1 MKETFNHRQRSHSP
15 LRKTKISRD
24 VALYQCQE
32 KRCLVEYSLLQ
43 SKLCAVMGD
52 ISCVQ
57 FLLDLVNAETRG
69 VVSKKQ
75 CKGFS
80 V

>member
-1 MKETFNHRQRSHSP
+1 M
-15 LRKTKISRD
+15 I
-24 VALYQCQE
+24 
-32 KRCLVEYSLLQ
+32 
-43 SKLCAVMGD
+43 GD
-52 ISCVQ
+52 ISYDQ

-80 V
+80 VCVDGSANLSVGFFSMPVTCCFEVKSFR